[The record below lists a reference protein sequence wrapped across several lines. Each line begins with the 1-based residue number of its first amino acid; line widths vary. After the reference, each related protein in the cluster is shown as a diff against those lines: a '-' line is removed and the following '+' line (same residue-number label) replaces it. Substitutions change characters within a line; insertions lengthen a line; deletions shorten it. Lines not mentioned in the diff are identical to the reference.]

1 MKQMER
7 VVTCLPKKSTQ
18 LKCRTNWGSYLKGV
32 LPKWFWIGLLIAM
45 TESLGQSKDCKG
57 MSRAMRP
64 RSRLFV
70 NIIGGSSAAAALRLG
85 F

>member
-1 MKQMER
+1 M
-7 VVTCLPKKSTQ
+7 
-18 LKCRTNWGSYLKGV
+18 GSRLKGV